1 MAVQPGIQQSM
12 RSVEL
17 DNSVNPKAY
26 SEPSQNLNVW
36 LSSECAPETSRQ
48 KLFIFFPQ
56 KYK

>member
-36 LSSECAPETSRQ
+36 LSSECASE
-48 KLFIFFPQ
+48 KVKI
-56 KYK
+56 KYI

>member
-1 MAVQPGIQQSM
+1 MAVQPGIEQSM

-36 LSSECAPETSRQ
+36 LSSECASETSRQ

-56 KYK
+56 K